1 MKLIGTYSK
10 RAPTGGGY
18 LIVTN
23 VDAHLKRPLDPP
35 PNQPNPRLA
44 QQKTASPFYTV
55 RLSPGETEVLSYL
68 VTIYNQRST
77 LTKST
82 PGFAPRFV
90 LLSFAPHKR
99 QKILVVHSNSAT
111 RRTFICKGYHI
122 KTHTYIRDE
131 IAPSEPITSFTSEM
145 IANATSRLTPSQVRA
160 LVSK

>member
-1 MKLIGTYSK
+1 MKRYIKMKLIGTYSK

-44 QQKTASPFYTV
+44 QQTTASPFHTV
-55 RLSPGETEVLSYL
+55 RLSPEETEVLSYL

-82 PGFAPRFV
+82 PGFLPRASCSYRLPPV
-90 LLSFAPHKR
+90 TKGKKSWSYTATVQREGHLSVRGTISKH
-99 QKILVVHSNSAT
+99 
-111 RRTFICKGYHI
+111 
-122 KTHTYIRDE
+122 THTSVTKLHP
-131 IAPSEPITSFTSEM
+131 A
-145 IANATSRLTPSQVRA
+145 SRLPHSQA
-160 LVSK
+160 E